1 MTTTKKG
8 KINRFIPPLSDTAQS
23 EADSYEGNSSEGD
36 SEVLDEDLILT
47 SILEEVE
54 EEESGTASDREV
66 IEEEKEEDVGI
77 IVVDSD

>member
-8 KINRFIPPLSDTAQS
+8 NINRFIPPLPDTAQS
-23 EADSYEGNSSEGD
+23 EADSYEGDSSEGD

-54 EEESGTASDREV
+54 EEGSGTASDREV
-66 IEEEKEEDVGI
+66 IEEEEEDVGI
-77 IVVDSD
+77 IVVDSN

>member
-23 EADSYEGNSSEGD
+23 EADSYEGDSSGGD

-54 EEESGTASDREV
+54 EEESGTASDRDV
-66 IEEEKEEDVGI
+66 IEEEDVGI

>member
-8 KINRFIPPLSDTAQS
+8 KINKFIPPLSDTAQS
-23 EADSYEGNSSEGD
+23 EADSYEGDSSEGD

-54 EEESGTASDREV
+54 EEESGTASDRDV
-66 IEEEKEEDVGI
+66 IEEEDVGI

>member
-23 EADSYEGNSSEGD
+23 EGDSSEGD
-36 SEVLDEDLILT
+36 SEVLDEDLVLT

-54 EEESGTASDREV
+54 EEESGTASDRDV
-66 IEEEKEEDVGI
+66 IEEEDVGI